1 MRHRR
6 VWYTL
11 DVTELPTKGARTR
24 VALLEAAIERFARD
38 GYRATSVAEIARAAH
53 LSSTAAYVYFP
64 NKEALFIAAVDE
76 DAAGVV
82 NAGIGLILDADRS
95 QKWREDLLRT
105 LLDALDDHPLARRVL
120 GGLEP
125 EFTVRLL
132 DIPVLAELRK
142 VVCRPARGAAARGR
156 HPRRHRSRSHGGRR
170 AHDRAVDVD
179 VAHPDRARSDRAAGR
194 RCARGVRRRARAA
207 AGRLGATVVS
217 VRNRSGRC
225 RMPVCRLL
233 RVHSTGPARS

>member
-1 MRHRR
+1 
-6 VWYTL
+6 
-11 DVTELPTKGARTR
+11 VTELPTKGARTR

-142 VVCRPARGAAARGR
+142 VYADQLVAQQLAGDI
-156 HPRRHRSRSHGGRR
+156 R
-170 AHDRAVDVD
+170 ADID
-179 VAHPDRARSDRAAGR
+179 PDRMAGGVLTIMLSMLMSLIQTGLDPTEPRVADVHAVFDAAL
-194 RCARGVRRRARAA
+194 AP
-207 AGRLGATVVS
+207 LPVVS
-217 VRNRSGRC
+217 ARRS
-225 RMPVCRLL
+225 
-233 RVHSTGPARS
+233 SARQPKR